1 MSENA
6 CVSSPFG
13 ERSVNPFWTISNSL
27 SLLRAAL
34 TAPVLW
40 LIWMGPAYKWILFSV
55 VMVMIITDIL
65 DGYLA
70 RRSRTVTRWGT
81 ILDPLADKVAIDAIA
96 VMLGLVKGL
105 PLWVVVVVVGR
116 DVSIV
121 LAGVFLVT
129 RERIVLSSNIWGK
142 LTTCAMSVLLIAY
155 AMDTQ
160 PLKVPFLY
168 LSAVLLL
175 VSTVSYARRF
185 LMQRRGAAG

>member
-6 CVSSPFG
+6 CAS
-13 ERSVNPFWTISNSL
+13 RSVEDRAVNPFWTISNSL

-34 TAPVLW
+34 TGPVLW
-40 LIWMGPAYKWILFSV
+40 LIWMGPAYKWFLFTV

-70 RRSRTVTRWGT
+70 RHFRTVTRWGT

-96 VMLGLVKGL
+96 IMLALVKGL

-116 DVSIV
+116 DISIV
-121 LAGVFLVT
+121 LAGVFLIS
-129 RERIVLSSNIWGK
+129 RDRIVLSSNIWGK

-160 PLKVPFLY
+160 PLKVPVLY
-168 LSAVLLL
+168 LSALLLL

-185 LMQRRGAAG
+185 LMQGHGAAG

>member
-6 CVSSPFG
+6 CASGSVEDRP
-13 ERSVNPFWTISNSL
+13 VNPFWTISNGL
-27 SLLRAAL
+27 SLLRAVL
-34 TAPVLW
+34 TGPVLW
-40 LIWMGPAYKWILFSV
+40 LIWMGPAVKWILFTV

-70 RRSRTVTRWGT
+70 RRLRTVTRWGT

-96 VMLGLVKGL
+96 IMLALVKGL

-121 LAGVFLVT
+121 LAGVFLIT
-129 RERIVLSSNIWGK
+129 RDRIVLSSNIWGK

-168 LSAVLLL
+168 LSALLLL

-185 LMQRRGAAG
+185 LMQRHGAAG

>member
-6 CVSSPFG
+6 CASTSFEDRP
-13 ERSVNPFWTISNSL
+13 VNPFWTISNSL

-34 TAPVLW
+34 TGPVLW
-40 LIWMGPAYKWILFSV
+40 MIWMGPAYRWVLFTV

-70 RRSRTVTRWGT
+70 RRWRTVTRWGT

-96 VMLGLVKGL
+96 IMLALFKGM

-116 DVSIV
+116 DVAIV
-121 LAGVFLVT
+121 LAGLFLIK

-142 LTTCAMSVLLIAY
+142 LTTCAMSGLLIAY

-168 LSAVLLL
+168 LSAVFLL

-185 LMQRRGAAG
+185 LMKRRGAAR

>member
-6 CVSSPFG
+6 CAS
-13 ERSVNPFWTISNSL
+13 RSVEDRAVNPFWTISNSL

-34 TAPVLW
+34 TGPVLW
-40 LIWMGPAYKWILFSV
+40 LIWMGPGYKWFLFTV

-70 RRSRTVTRWGT
+70 RHFRTVTRWGT

-96 VMLGLVKGL
+96 IMLALVKGL

-116 DVSIV
+116 DISIV
-121 LAGVFLVT
+121 LAGVFLIS
-129 RERIVLSSNIWGK
+129 RDRIVLSSNIWGK

-185 LMQRRGAAG
+185 LMQGHGAAG

>member
-6 CVSSPFG
+6 CAS
-13 ERSVNPFWTISNSL
+13 RSVEDLAVNPFWTISNSL

-34 TAPVLW
+34 TGPVLW
-40 LIWMGPAYKWILFSV
+40 LIWMGPVYKWFLFTV

-70 RRSRTVTRWGT
+70 RHFRTVTRWGT

-96 VMLGLVKGL
+96 IMLALVKGL

-116 DVSIV
+116 DISIV
-121 LAGVFLVT
+121 LAGVFLIS
-129 RERIVLSSNIWGK
+129 RDRIVLSSNIWGK

-185 LMQRRGAAG
+185 LMQGHGAAG

>member
-1 MSENA
+1 MNEAA
-6 CVSSPFG
+6 CHATPC
-13 ERSVNPFWTISNSL
+13 EDRSANPFWTISNGL

-34 TAPVLW
+34 TGPVLW
-40 LIWMGPAYKWILFSV
+40 MIWMGPAWKWYLFSV
-55 VMVMIITDIL
+55 VILMIITDIL

-70 RRSRTVTRWGT
+70 RCWGVVTYWGK

-96 VMLGLVKGL
+96 IVLALVKEL

-116 DVSIV
+116 DVLIV
-121 LAGVFLVT
+121 LTGVFLVK
-129 RERIVLSSNIWGK
+129 RERIVYSSNIWGK

-155 AMDTQ
+155 AMDAE
-160 PLKVPFLY
+160 PLKDPFLY

-185 LMQRRGAAG
+185 LRRKA

>member
-6 CVSSPFG
+6 CVS
-13 ERSVNPFWTISNSL
+13 RSFEDRPVNPFWTISNSL
-27 SLLRAAL
+27 SLIRAVL
-34 TAPVLW
+34 TGPVLW
-40 LIWMGPAYKWILFSV
+40 LIWMGPAVKWILFTV
-55 VMVMIITDIL
+55 VMLMIITDIL

-70 RRSRTVTRWGT
+70 RRLRTVTRWGT

-96 VMLGLVKGL
+96 IMLALFKGL
-105 PLWVVVVVVGR
+105 PLWVVLVVVGR

-121 LAGVFLVT
+121 LAGAFLIT
-129 RERIVLSSNIWGK
+129 RDRIVLSSNIWGK
-142 LTTCAMSVLLIAY
+142 LTTCAMSALLIAY
-155 AMDTQ
+155 AMDSQ

-185 LMQRRGAAG
+185 LMQRHGDAG